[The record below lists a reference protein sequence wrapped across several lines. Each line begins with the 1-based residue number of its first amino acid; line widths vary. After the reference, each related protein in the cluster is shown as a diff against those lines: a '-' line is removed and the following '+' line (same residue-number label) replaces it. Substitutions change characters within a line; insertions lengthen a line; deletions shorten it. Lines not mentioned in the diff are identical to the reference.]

1 MSLPNRTILL
11 ANLSSVAT
19 DTLGGPI
26 LVQLTAKDRIT
37 VNDLVYNNFECIR
50 VVSPFVGN
58 EVFLNYIT
66 DPVIQYDASL
76 SRSSVPNYQSPSGE
90 YFEFDTI
97 KSNPLDIDRI
107 YYDVSGVQETGWSD
121 ITIQDYIDNID
132 QVCVVFALA
141 DGSGTTVDMS
151 VNNIELI
158 NEYKPQFTL
167 ANSFGLIKNY
177 TRGYRALTEQKTYSS
192 YAFLN
197 RKNQLLKGLQKRIG

>member
-19 DTLGGPI
+19 GPI
-26 LVQLTAKDRIT
+26 LIQLIAKDRIT
-37 VNDLVYNNFECIR
+37 VNDLAYNNLECIR
-50 VVSPFVGN
+50 VVSPFVGTDT
-58 EVFLNYIT
+58 FLNYIT
-66 DPVIQYDASL
+66 DPVTQYDASY
-76 SRSSVPNYQSPSGE
+76 SRSGASNYQSPPGE

-97 KSNPLDIDRI
+97 ESNPLDIDRI

-158 NEYKPQFTL
+158 NEYKPPFTL

-177 TRGYRALTEQKTYSS
+177 TRGYRALTEQKTYST
-192 YAFLN
+192 YHFLN
-197 RKNQLLKGLQKRIG
+197 RKNQLVKGLQKRIG

>member
-1 MSLPNRTILL
+1 MAP
-11 ANLSSVAT
+11 
-19 DTLGGPI
+19 
-26 LVQLTAKDRIT
+26 
-37 VNDLVYNNFECIR
+37 
-50 VVSPFVGN
+50 
-58 EVFLNYIT
+58 
-66 DPVIQYDASL
+66 
-76 SRSSVPNYQSPSGE
+76 YQSPLGE
-90 YFEFDTI
+90 YFRFDTI
-97 KSNPLDIDRI
+97 ESNPLDIDRI

-132 QVCVVFALA
+132 QVHVVFAPIP
-141 DGSGTTVDMS
+141 SIGTTVDMS

-177 TRGYRALTEQKTYSS
+177 TRGYRALTEQKTYST